1 MLFKNNSLK
10 NNVVVNNCEDS
21 VKTTK
26 KYLKNNFTPLSE
38 ETEKFIVENNR
49 NIKDIINDLKIKF
62 NINIHQKQIV
72 NVMHK
77 NKKNIKS
84 FFKITPIIQEFILK
98 KIKEN
103 CIFTSLEL
111 QNVLF
116 NEFKMFGSKPKLGSN
131 V

>member
-1 MLFKNNSLK
+1 
-10 NNVVVNNCEDS
+10 
-21 VKTTK
+21 
-26 KYLKNNFTPLSE
+26 
-38 ETEKFIVENNR
+38 
-49 NIKDIINDLKIKF
+49 
-62 NINIHQKQIV
+62 
-72 NVMHK
+72 MHK

-116 NEFKMFGSKPKLGSN
+116 NEFKVKISTQAIYLILKKNNYVFKKIRKNNNPYTIEKIVNFL
-131 V
+131 